1 MICQIFRL
9 NLPTCLTAMSRKTA
23 ASTMMG
29 MYVLDLFYCTVM
41 RIVIPYGWQK
51 RSRVQHGPEKS

>member
-1 MICQIFRL
+1 M